1 MTGRGGGLGRDIV
14 VFISL
19 VRTVWAVRANTWRLA
34 SGSSLMS

>member
-1 MTGRGGGLGRDIV
+1 MARWGGGLGRGV
-14 VFISL
+14 VDFISL